1 MKKSTYLSKILIA
14 SFLLITGSCTMQK
27 MNSRMVRDID
37 GNIYTVVTIGEQ
49 QWLGEDLKTTKYND
63 GTPIQ
68 NVADITEWRHSDYPA
83 YAWYDND
90 IMYKST
96 HGAMYNW
103 WAAGSR
109 SGLCPKGWRV
119 ATDNDW
125 KKLEKFLGMSAE
137 QIEGTAMRGT
147 NEGGKLKEAG
157 TENWSVTNENVTN
170 EYNFSVVP
178 GGRRAD
184 NGLFSNL
191 KNTATYWT
199 ATETSPSCAVYRH
212 FGGGSIQIGRNIEA
226 EKKYGLAVRCIRD
239 K

>member
-14 SFLLITGSCTMQK
+14 GFLLITGSCTMQK

-49 QWLGEDLKTTKYND
+49 QWLGKDLKTTKYND

-109 SGLCPKGWRV
+109 SVCALKDGELLLTMTGKSL
-119 ATDNDW
+119 
-125 KKLEKFLGMSAE
+125 KSFLA
-137 QIEGTAMRGT
+137 
-147 NEGGKLKEAG
+147 
-157 TENWSVTNENVTN
+157 
-170 EYNFSVVP
+170 
-178 GGRRAD
+178 
-184 NGLFSNL
+184 
-191 KNTATYWT
+191 
-199 ATETSPSCAVYRH
+199 
-212 FGGGSIQIGRNIEA
+212 
-226 EKKYGLAVRCIRD
+226 
-239 K
+239 